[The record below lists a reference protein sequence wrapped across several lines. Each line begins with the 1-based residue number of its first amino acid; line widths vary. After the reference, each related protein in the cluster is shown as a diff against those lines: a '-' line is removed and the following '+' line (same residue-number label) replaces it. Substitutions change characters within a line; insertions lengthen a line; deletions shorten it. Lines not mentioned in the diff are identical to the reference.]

1 MRRFLWI
8 TFFLA
13 AVTALAQ
20 TPAAPSGDEAAIR
33 AVLNAQVAAWN
44 QGDLNEYMKGYWNS
58 PELIFIGGARENR
71 GYQAALERYKKSY
84 QGTGREMGRLD
95 FSELRITLLSPDS
108 AYATGKFHL
117 KMSNGKEPTG
127 RFTLIWR
134 KFPEGWRIVHDHSC
148 GD

>member
-1 MRRFLWI
+1 MI
-8 TFFLA
+8 VPTFGIPL
-13 AVTALAQ
+13 TAQ
-20 TPAAPSGDEAAIR
+20 NAAPSDDEAAIR

-44 QGDLNEYMKGYWNS
+44 KGDLDEYMKGYWNS
-58 PELIFIGGARENR
+58 PDLIFIGGATENR
-71 GYQAALERYKKSY
+71 GYQAALARYKRSY
-84 QGTGREMGRLD
+84 QGAGKEMGQLD
-95 FSELRITLLSPDS
+95 FSELRITLLSADS

-148 GD
+148 GS